1 MNKQEK
7 NQKVAEL
14 TTLLNEN
21 KNFYLADT
29 STITGIKINAFR
41 RICFEKNV
49 NISVVKNTLLR
60 KAMEKSE
67 NAAAFTQLHDTLVG
81 NTAVLWGSQPSDPA
95 RVIKQFRSDATNTMP
110 LLKGAFIEESV
121 YIGDESLD
129 ALSAL
134 KTKNE
139 LIADII
145 ALLQSPAKNVIGA
158 LQSGGQK
165 LSGIVKTLSEREEK
179 PAAE

>member
-7 NQKVAEL
+7 NKKVEEL
-14 TTLLNEN
+14 TAVLNEN

-41 RICFEKNV
+41 RICYEKNV
-49 NISVVKNTLLR
+49 NMSVVKNTLLR
-60 KAMEKSE
+60 KAMEKAD
-67 NAAAFTQLHDTLVG
+67 NAAAFAPLYDTLVG
-81 NTAVLWGSQPSDPA
+81 NTAILYASQPSDPA
-95 RVIKQFRSDATNTMP
+95 RVIKQFRTENDKP

-121 YIGDESLD
+121 YLGDESLE

-158 LQSGGQK
+158 LQSGGNK

-179 PAAE
+179 

>member
-7 NQKVAEL
+7 NKKVDEL
-14 TTLLNEN
+14 TALLNEN

-29 STITGIKINAFR
+29 STITGIKINQFR
-41 RICFEKNV
+41 RICFEKGV
-49 NISVVKNTLLR
+49 NMEVVKNTLLQ
-60 KAMEKSE
+60 KAMEKSD
-67 NAAAFTQLHDTLVG
+67 NAAAFADLHATLVG
-81 NTAVLWGSQPSDPA
+81 NTAVLWGAQPSDPA
-95 RVIKQFRSDATNTMP
+95 RVIKQFRNDGTKLP

-121 YIGDESLD
+121 YLGDESLD
-129 ALSAL
+129 SLSAL

-179 PAAE
+179 AE

>member
-7 NQKVAEL
+7 NKKVEEL
-14 TTLLNEN
+14 TALLNEN

-29 STITGIKINAFR
+29 STITGIKINQFR

-49 NISVVKNTLLR
+49 NMEVVKNTLLR
-60 KAMEKSE
+60 KAMEKSD
-67 NAAAFTQLHDTLVG
+67 NAAAFADLHATLVG

-95 RVIKQFRSDATNTMP
+95 RVIKQFRNDGTKLP

-121 YIGDESLD
+121 YLGDESLES
-129 ALSAL
+129 LSAL

-179 PAAE
+179 AE